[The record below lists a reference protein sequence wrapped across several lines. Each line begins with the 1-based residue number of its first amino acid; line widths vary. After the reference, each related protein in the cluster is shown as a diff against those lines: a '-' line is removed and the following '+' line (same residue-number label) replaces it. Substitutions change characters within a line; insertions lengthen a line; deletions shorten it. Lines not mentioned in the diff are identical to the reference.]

1 MRVVTNRVRV
11 LCARIRWGTL
21 WFPVRYNPPMPAT
34 ALQGITHACFGL
46 SYLLALGCEVARL
59 WRPVAWL
66 RPFGIFAGAAG
77 LLAHTLY
84 LAYHQPS
91 PAEPYAAV
99 LLVAWV
105 IAVFSLYGTLH
116 HQRQAWAVFV
126 WPVVVG
132 LVGLSLALL
141 TGTTDTSVP
150 TWILGDRQWGII
162 HGILLL
168 LAAVGVTIGFLSGM
182 MYLVQSARV
191 KNKANPL
198 GSFRLLNLERLEEM
212 NRRAVNLTFPLLS
225 AGLIL
230 GGVLLRQTHNLPM
243 NWLSVKVL
251 GTAGLWLVCL
261 LLLYLRYSHTIS
273 ARRLAWLSLVAFALT
288 VVVLAATHPFATP
301 PGGES

>member
-1 MRVVTNRVRV
+1 
-11 LCARIRWGTL
+11 
-21 WFPVRYNPPMPAT
+21 MPAT

-46 SYLLALGCEVARL
+46 SYLLALVCELARL
-59 WRPVAWL
+59 WRPVNWL
-66 RPFGIFAGAAG
+66 RPVGIFAGSAG

-84 LAYHQPS
+84 LVYHHPS

-116 HQRQAWAVFV
+116 HQRQQWAIFV

-141 TGTTDTSVP
+141 TGTTETTMP

-168 LAAVGVTIGFLSGM
+168 LAAVGVTVCFLSGM

-191 KNKANPL
+191 RNKSNPL
-198 GSFRLLNLERLEEM
+198 GSFRLLSLERLEDM

-251 GTAGLWLVCL
+251 GTTGLWIVCL
-261 LLLYLRYSHTIS
+261 LLLYLRYSHSVS
-273 ARRLAWLSLVAFALT
+273 ARRLAWLSVFAFALT
-288 VVVLAATHPFATP
+288 IIVLAATHPFVPSLVPVA
-301 PGGES
+301 GGES